1 KSGVKN
7 VDIRPLIHSFG
18 EDFCGI
24 SECGCVLTAILAAG
38 NEANLRPEV
47 ALRGILDKINGVD
60 DAGAEET
67 RENGPDEGRISCEID
82 RVHKLEYL
90 DGACV
95 PLW

>member
-1 KSGVKN
+1 M
-7 VDIRPLIHSFG
+7 F
-18 EDFCGI
+18 
-24 SECGCVLTAILAAG
+24 TAVLAAG

-60 DAGAEET
+60 AAETVET
-67 RENGPDEGRISCEID
+67 CENGPDGERISCEID